1 VSGKQTEGR
10 TMREKK
16 KRKCRLGHEKEKG
29 RRGEK
34 LGSPW
39 LIMIA
44 LQLKST
50 LACSPDGRSMGTEA
64 AAQRGVCAIL
74 IHKHIF
80 GTLSLYK

>member
-1 VSGKQTEGR
+1 VVNKQKENNAG
-10 TMREKK
+10 KK
-16 KRKCRLGHEKEKG
+16 KRKCRLGHENEKG
-29 RRGEK
+29 RRGGK

-64 AAQRGVCAIL
+64 AAQSQATRELGKFMTAI
-74 IHKHIF
+74 K
-80 GTLSLYK
+80 SLPLGK